1 MRIWTLNIIFELD
14 LSLSSSLSWLKWAHS
29 PSFCKP
35 TLARPHSNMTVR
47 ILHINNQKLL
57 VLFIT
62 ICKDRPNETKIEL
75 SVKDIKTDYTLL
87 QERMLLHHL
96 RSSHASTTHQSRS
109 SHACKNCMLTILKDC
124 KILALLCKVEGENQ
138 RKQNYNSRRLYF
150 WTPKTR
156 EMKREGG
163 TSHKL

>member
-96 RSSHASTTHQSRS
+96 RSSHA
-109 SHACKNCMLTILKDC
+109 CKNCMLTILKRLQDSSIVVQSGRRESE
-124 KILALLCKVEGENQ
+124 KAKLQLKKVVFLNTQDKGNEE
-138 RKQNYNSRRLYF
+138 RRGYF
-150 WTPKTR
+150 
-156 EMKREGG
+156 
-163 TSHKL
+163 S